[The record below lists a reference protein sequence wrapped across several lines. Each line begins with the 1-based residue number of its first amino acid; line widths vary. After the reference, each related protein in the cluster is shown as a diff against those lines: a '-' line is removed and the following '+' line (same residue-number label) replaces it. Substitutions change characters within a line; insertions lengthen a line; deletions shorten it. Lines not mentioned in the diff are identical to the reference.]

1 MASQLRQGSA
11 RILPNG
17 VALALL
23 AGAATV
29 TTGFAVSPAWA
40 GLEIC
45 NHTDVHRSVAIGYA
59 KDSEWVSEGWW
70 NLDPGQCATP
80 VAGDLGQRYY
90 YYRAETEDGS
100 FPGEGYTFCTEP
112 GAFTIVGDEGCED
125 RGYTTEDF
133 REIDTGEV
141 ATTFAHAITD
151 VALASGEFDAN
162 AADAVTGPAESG
174 LHLCNR
180 TDVDRNV
187 AIGYSKDDMWTSE
200 GWWTLE
206 PGQCA
211 TPIEGV
217 LTQRYYYFRAEDP
230 GEFYEGEGYTFCAV
244 DDAFTIVGD
253 ENCEDR
259 GYETLSF
266 SEIDTGPEAL
276 GYVFVLD
283 ADTLSP
289 MDIEAGSAAGTPD
302 SDTDTGRDTSS
313 GSIDAG
319 LRICNESSVSRFL
332 AIGYLKDDQWMS
344 EGWWHLDRGQCATP
358 IEGDLTQ
365 RFYYYRAED
374 PDERFEGAGTTFC
387 TIDDA
392 FTILG
397 NEDCEGRGYEEHAFS
412 EIDTGPE
419 ALGYVFVIDQDGGE
433 ASPADEAD
441 VGEADVGEAGA
452 DETDAGA
459 LARPD
464 PALNAADSAPATPSQ
479 GLQDGTNGRG
489 IDITGVFLGC
499 DVDAGVTVCTIR
511 AADGRHVISYSD
523 AAQAVVETFRG
534 LTPSQHVRVQ
544 GAILA
549 EGDTSVEVLAKTV
562 TPLGSGDDA
571 AENTRHGVQGGWRS
585 LDDPLASIRFED
597 DRYYDYYQGELT
609 AEGTYAVAMTCPD
622 TPGSGGEDP
631 VLVVR
636 VSGEDAPVCY
646 SVMYMDGTSLEMLAL
661 PRGNLLRYRRS
672 D

>member
-1 MASQLRQGSA
+1 MGSQLRHGAA
-11 RILPNG
+11 RVLPSG
-17 VALALL
+17 VGLALL

-29 TTGFAVSPAWA
+29 MAGVALSPAWA

-59 KDSEWVSEGWW
+59 QDDAWISEGWW
-70 NLDPGQCATP
+70 NLDPGQCAMP

-90 YYRAETEDGS
+90 YYRAETEDGG

-125 RGYTTEDF
+125 RGYATEDF

-141 ATTFAHAITD
+141 ATTFAYAITD
-151 VALASGEFDAN
+151 AALATGEFDAN

-174 LHLCNR
+174 LHICNR

-187 AIGYSKDDMWTSE
+187 AIGYSRDDIWTSE

-211 TPIEGV
+211 TPIEGE

-259 GYETLSF
+259 GYDTLSF
-266 SEIDTGPEAL
+266 SEIDTGPEAR

-283 ADTLSP
+283 ADTLGP
-289 MDIEAGSAAGTPD
+289 MDIDAGPAAEAPGS
-302 SDTDTGRDTSS
+302 DTSS
-313 GSIDAG
+313 GPTDSG
-319 LRICNESSVSRFL
+319 LRICNQSSVSRFL
-332 AIGYLKDDQWMS
+332 AIGYLRDDQWMS
-344 EGWWHLDRGQCATP
+344 EGWWHLETGQCADP

-374 PDERFEGAGTTFC
+374 PNEQFEGEGYMFC

-392 FTILG
+392 FTIVG
-397 NEDCEGRGYEEHAFS
+397 DENCEARGYEEHDFS

-419 ALGYVFVIDQDGGE
+419 ALGYVFVIGQDGGE
-433 ASPADEAD
+433 APPAD
-441 VGEADVGEAGA
+441 G
-452 DETDAGA
+452 TDTGA
-459 LARPD
+459 LERPD
-464 PALNAADSAPATPSQ
+464 PAPNVAGDAPATPSH
-479 GLQDGTNGRG
+479 GGQDGTQGG
-489 IDITGVFLGC
+489 AIDITGVFLGC
-499 DVDAGVTVCTIR
+499 DVDAGATVCTVR
-511 AADGRHVISYSD
+511 AAEGHHVISD
-523 AAQAVVETFRG
+523 ADTAQAVMDTFRG
-534 LTPSQHVRVQ
+534 LAPSQRVRVR
-544 GAILA
+544 GVLLT
-549 EGDTSVEVLAKTV
+549 EGDASVAVLARTV
-562 TPLGSGDDA
+562 TPLGSGDDP
-571 AENTRHGVQGGWRS
+571 AEKARHGVLGGWRS
-585 LDDPLASIRFED
+585 LDDPQVLIRFED
-597 DRYYDYYQGELT
+597 GRYSDYYQGDLT
-609 AEGTYAVAMTCPD
+609 AEGTYAVAMACPD

-636 VSGEDAPVCY
+636 ISGEEAPFCY
-646 SVMYMDGTSLEMLAL
+646 SVMYMDGASLEMLAL
-661 PRGNLLRYRRS
+661 PRGNLLRYQRS